1 MMSSTTGAEAVCA
14 WSLFSQPHLASL
26 LAVEKGFVGH
36 FFSSFS
42 ALSFFFV
49 KQTQQ
54 HLEPHVFHG
63 HLTIKSRCCQSHK
76 IIVAE
81 WTLEHMCAT
90 RSIIVIMKADFFT
103 AWTKSR
109 RFLMLLNSQPYEM
122 LLLYLRRV
130 LTPRAPEFGA
140 QLWILPEHQYSD
152 CTDEKAFWASRQRSY
167 FRLNGSPKSQ
177 QPLRVCTVR
186 IDQRLWRRSWYSSVS
201 PALLRMCQS
210 LSPFF

>member
-14 WSLFSQPHLASL
+14 RSLFSQPHLASL

-90 RSIIVIMKADFFT
+90 RSIIVIMKADFFYC
-103 AWTKSR
+103 
-109 RFLMLLNSQPYEM
+109 LDEEPEILNATEFPA
-122 LLLYLRRV
+122 LWNVATV
-130 LTPRAPEFGA
+130 LTQSIDAPRSRVWSATLNFAGAPI
-140 QLWILPEHQYSD
+140 LWLYG
-152 CTDEKAFWASRQRSY
+152 W
-167 FRLNGSPKSQ
+167 KS
-177 QPLRVCTVR
+177 
-186 IDQRLWRRSWYSSVS
+186 
-201 PALLRMCQS
+201 LLS
-210 LSPFF
+210 

>member
-76 IIVAE
+76 N
-81 WTLEHMCAT
+81 H
-90 RSIIVIMKADFFT
+90 RSRMYYVEPYVYYYQINYRDNE
-103 AWTKSR
+103 S
-109 RFLMLLNSQPYEM
+109 RFL
-122 LLLYLRRV
+122 
-130 LTPRAPEFGA
+130 
-140 QLWILPEHQYSD
+140 LPDIINATEYPVYSTQSID
-152 CTDEKAFWASRQRSY
+152 ASR
-167 FRLNGSPKSQ
+167 F
-177 QPLRVCTVR
+177 
-186 IDQRLWRRSWYSSVS
+186 
-201 PALLRMCQS
+201 
-210 LSPFF
+210 

>member
-1 MMSSTTGAEAVCA
+1 MINSEKAQGSGGTVLRKAFFCTRARRPSSVMMSSTTGAEAVCA

-81 WTLEHMCAT
+81 
-90 RSIIVIMKADFFT
+90 
-103 AWTKSR
+103 
-109 RFLMLLNSQPYEM
+109 
-122 LLLYLRRV
+122 
-130 LTPRAPEFGA
+130 
-140 QLWILPEHQYSD
+140 
-152 CTDEKAFWASRQRSY
+152 
-167 FRLNGSPKSQ
+167 
-177 QPLRVCTVR
+177 
-186 IDQRLWRRSWYSSVS
+186 
-201 PALLRMCQS
+201 
-210 LSPFF
+210 